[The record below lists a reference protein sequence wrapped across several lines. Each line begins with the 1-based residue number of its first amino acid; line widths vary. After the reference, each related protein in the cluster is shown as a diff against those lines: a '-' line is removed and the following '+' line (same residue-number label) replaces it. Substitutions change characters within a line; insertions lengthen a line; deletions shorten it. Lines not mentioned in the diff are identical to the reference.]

1 MMQKWNRIVIFRKGI
16 RYCTLH
22 IDGVSDTIQMSNG
35 FLSTQKIKTNIER
48 WYLHSYFLL

>member
-22 IDGVSDTIQMSNG
+22 IDGVSDTMRDQISHISVSKMEVRAIINSN
-35 FLSTQKIKTNIER
+35 TNE
-48 WYLHSYFLL
+48 